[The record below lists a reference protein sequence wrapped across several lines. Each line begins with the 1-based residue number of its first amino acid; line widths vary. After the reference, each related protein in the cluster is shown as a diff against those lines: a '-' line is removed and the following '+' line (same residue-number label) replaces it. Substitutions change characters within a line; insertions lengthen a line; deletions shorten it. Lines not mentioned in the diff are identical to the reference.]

1 LKPDVSSLGASSLG
15 LRRQWAILPADEGI
29 RAGWLHRRLN
39 RHLVLQWHP
48 ETRVRFVGDAGAV
61 FVVIG
66 IAVSLSAPE
75 ANLDD
80 VLSVGPDCTDAAT
93 RRDLYKLGGIYVLLR
108 CDRDTVHVYT
118 DPAGMMGV
126 YYGQGRAASTPSL
139 LPNLERNQKVDREYS
154 FRGSDDWYPGSL
166 CPFHNVKALLAN
178 HCLDVTTGRIKRF
191 WPTEAPKPISSYEGI
206 ERACDLLRGM
216 IRGATAQ
223 GQLLVSLTGGRDSR
237 VNLAASRDLLHEV
250 HFFTVRSGHTPR
262 CDIDYPAE
270 LARQFALDHR
280 FIYDEPAP
288 PAVYEMYDEI
298 AGGMSVGGRREI
310 LGACWKLAAENYIHV
325 NGNLGALTK
334 GFYWHE
340 AHPSDVKPDVFLKEF
355 VSRSPLLRQA
365 FDEWHATVPDLPPTT
380 VYNLLYLEQRGG
392 RWMGIGETAANLF
405 YESFS
410 PFCSRELF
418 DVICGMPVEY
428 QRDGRLLVEFVRHM
442 WPELLDV
449 PYCPAARKWGTW
461 VPKRMRGQVKKLL
474 KHVT

>member
-1 LKPDVSSLGASSLG
+1 
-15 LRRQWAILPADEGI
+15 
-29 RAGWLHRRLN
+29 
-39 RHLVLQWHP
+39 
-48 ETRVRFVGDAGAV
+48 
-61 FVVIG
+61 VVIG
-66 IAVSLSAPE
+66 TAVFPSAPE
-75 ANLDD
+75 ANLND
-80 VLSVGPDCTDAAT
+80 LLCVGPDCTDAAT
-93 RRDLYKLGGIYVLLR
+93 SRDLYKLGGIYVLLR

-139 LPNLERNQKVDREYS
+139 LPNLKRNERVDREYS

-191 WPTEAPKPISSYEGI
+191 WPTDRPRAISFERGI
-206 ERACDLLRGM
+206 DSACVLLQGM
-216 IRGATAQ
+216 MTGVC
-223 GQLLVSLTGGRDSR
+223 QLGSVAVSLTGGRDSR
-237 VNLAASRDLLHEV
+237 VNLAAARRLVDRLK
-250 HFFTVRSGHTPR
+250 FFTIRGKSTTGCDFEYPKRLAESFGLSHHFVDVTP
-262 CDIDYPAE
+262 
-270 LARQFALDHR
+270 
-280 FIYDEPAP
+280 P
-288 PAVYEMYDEI
+288 PARLLEHYDEI
-298 AGGMSVGGRREI
+298 AAGMSLGGRRDI
-310 LGACWKLAAENYIHV
+310 IGACWQLAGESYIHV

-334 GFYWHE
+334 GFYW
-340 AHPSDVKPDVFLKEF
+340 PSKCPHDVKLGTFLREF

-365 FDEWHATVPDLPPTT
+365 FDEWYVTVPDLPATM

-442 WPELLDV
+442 WPELLEV

-461 VPKRMRGQVKKLL
+461 MPKRMRGQVKKLL